1 PAPLRAEAQTR
12 QRNWRTVKM
21 RLCATVG
28 VCGLLIAATAISAE
42 AHRRYFTFT
51 YDWFT
56 PARNEKEVELLWT
69 QTTGGEADGSVEVEY
84 GVTPRWTVAP
94 YLLTKR
100 EHGGKFEVEGWRL
113 EQRYRFGE
121 HAQRK
126 LLPAAYLE
134 VNKEKGEPYE
144 LEAKAITSLLF

>member
-1 PAPLRAEAQTR
+1 
-12 QRNWRTVKM
+12 
-21 RLCATVG
+21 
-28 VCGLLIAATAISAE
+28 
-42 AHRRYFTFT
+42 
-51 YDWFT
+51 
-56 PARNEKEVELLWT
+56 
-69 QTTGGEADGSVEVEY
+69 Y

-121 HAQRK
+121 RAERQ

-144 LEAKAITSLLF
+144 LEAKAITSLLFKDAIWSFNLIAERKLEGGEDVEWGYSTGVARLTRVHGFRLGAELFGSFTDRQHFAGPVIGYSF